1 MQQNTS
7 VDSSISSSV
16 QNLPRLNIG
25 LSKSL
30 LFEDQAAPLP
40 HVVPRYFDG
49 KGPIQQDVMH
59 NFSCARLVRPNVDI
73 ADALLHEI
81 SIVLSIDLGERAML
95 TQERSLATDLRIRY
109 KPRMPKPAEHIDK
122 PEPRWQ
128 AVLAFLAICTI
139 YLALPRNLVVG
150 PIWLLP
156 TLIVV
161 LLVPTVVSHRMGKHS
176 LNRALG
182 VIINGITT
190 LALIGSVILL
200 VRALP
205 SHRGTPLQLLRS
217 GGLLWLTNVIVFAL
231 WYWRLDGG
239 GPTLRHKQNKFGST
253 SFLFPQMQVPHDERA
268 QFECTRWRPRF
279 IDYLFVAFT
288 QSSTFGPTDAP
299 LLARWA
305 KVLAMIQIFISLG
318 IVVLLISGAVGA
330 L

>member
-1 MQQNTS
+1 M
-7 VDSSISSSV
+7 
-16 QNLPRLNIG
+16 
-25 LSKSL
+25 SK
-30 LFEDQAAPLP
+30 PP
-40 HVVPRYFDG
+40 
-49 KGPIQQDVMH
+49 
-59 NFSCARLVRPNVDI
+59 
-73 ADALLHEI
+73 
-81 SIVLSIDLGERAML
+81 
-95 TQERSLATDLRIRY
+95 
-109 KPRMPKPAEHIDK
+109 EHIDK
-122 PEPRWQ
+122 PEPRAQ
-128 AVLAFLAICTI
+128 AVLAFLAICAI

-150 PIWLLP
+150 PFWLLP
-156 TLIVV
+156 TVIVV

-176 LNRALG
+176 LNRNLG
-182 VIINGITT
+182 FIINGITT

-205 SHRGTPLQLLRS
+205 SHRGTPLQLVRS

>member
-1 MQQNTS
+1 M
-7 VDSSISSSV
+7 
-16 QNLPRLNIG
+16 RLNIIASVAG
-25 LSKSL
+25 
-30 LFEDQAAPLP
+30 ED
-40 HVVPRYFDG
+40 G
-49 KGPIQQDVMH
+49 IQTEFFNSVASIQIADR
-59 NFSCARLVRPNVDI
+59 ARLRTRIDENSAYNESVPNTED
-73 ADALLHEI
+73 H
-81 SIVLSIDLGERAML
+81 
-95 TQERSLATDLRIRY
+95 
-109 KPRMPKPAEHIDK
+109 HDK

-128 AVLAFLAICTI
+128 ALLAFIAVGGI
-139 YLALPRNLVVG
+139 YLALPRSLIIG

-156 TLIVV
+156 TLIVG
-161 LLVPTVVSHRMGKHS
+161 LLVPTVMTHRTGKRS
-176 LNRALG
+176 LNRVLG
-182 VIINGITT
+182 IIINGITT
-190 LALIGSVILL
+190 LALIGSVVLL

-205 SHRGTPLQLLRS
+205 SHKESPLQLLLS

-239 GPTLRHKQNKFGST
+239 GPTVRQELKKFGST

-305 KVLAMIQIFISLG
+305 KILSMIQIFISLS
-318 IVVLLISGAVGA
+318 IVVLLISRAVGV